1 MFPSE
6 IISNGIVKYQKMEKD
21 QRGANP
27 ELDSLKI

>member
-6 IISNGIVKYQKMEKD
+6 IISNEIVKYQIMEKG

-27 ELDSLKI
+27 ELESLKI